1 MKMTCALLVSAML
14 VALAACSN
22 GSQNSESAN
31 SEMEKQSA
39 VLEANAGSVIGAWI
53 RQGPSD
59 GVVRVEGDTALSGS
73 VSFFWPL
80 TDTQAHTLKVKL
92 AATGAGQL
100 QVQSYYMGG
109 KPSVL
114 GQAYANGTN
123 DLTFELPAAIDGSR
137 VTIVRGDGSAAAVL
151 ESATLLRVKQ

>member
-1 MKMTCALLVSAML
+1 MKMIRALLVPAML
-14 VALAACSN
+14 LALTACSN

-31 SEMEKQSA
+31 SEMQNQSA
-39 VLEANAGSVIGAWI
+39 VPGANAGSVVGTWA

-59 GVVRVEGDTALSGS
+59 GVVKVEGDSSLSSS

-114 GQAYANGTN
+114 GQAYVNGAN
-123 DLTFELPAAIDGSR
+123 DLTFELPAAVDGSR

-151 ESATLLRVKQ
+151 ESATLLHTKQ